1 MFCEF
6 EYVMKRLIIAIISM
20 SVLTACST
28 SPATSAK
35 TVSPMLYSTASSDT
49 AKVTV
54 TRDSG
59 VVGAACAAKIFVDD
73 KIAGQLKPSESV
85 TLHIPSGRHIISFDT
100 RGGLCPS
107 MTDAVDV
114 NLIKD
119 DVKKYRI
126 RSDLNGNYQLLPT
139 L

>member
-1 MFCEF
+1 
-6 EYVMKRLIIAIISM
+6 MKRLIIAIVSM

-28 SPATSAK
+28 NPAANAK
-35 TVSPMLYSTASSDT
+35 AVSPMLYSTASSDT
-49 AKVTV
+49 AEVTV
-54 TRDSG
+54 IRDSG
-59 VVGAACAAKIFVDD
+59 VVGAACSAKVFIDN

-107 MTDAVDV
+107 VTDAVDV
-114 NLIKD
+114 NLMKN

>member
-1 MFCEF
+1 
-6 EYVMKRLIIAIISM
+6 MKRVLFAVIAVATLS
-20 SVLTACST
+20 ACST

-59 VVGAACAAKIFVDD
+59 VVGAACAAKIFVDS
-73 KIAGQLKPSESV
+73 KIVGQLKPSESV
-85 TLHIPSGRHIISFDT
+85 TLHIPNGRHIISFDT

-114 NLIKD
+114 NLIKN